1 MRPMAARACV
11 IAMVV
16 QEAGRAREFAPQGPP
31 SDAPQYTALSPAW
44 ARATV
49 APVSIRVAHP

>member
-1 MRPMAARACV
+1 MRPIAARAFV

-16 QEAGRAREFAPQGPP
+16 QEAGKARESRRKLLLRTRRNIPHCRPHGRV
-31 SDAPQYTALSPAW
+31 LRW
-44 ARATV
+44 